1 MPLSEPPASLDGFPE
16 LRWASRLYRIHRR
29 GLSPLYF
36 SNTGQGR
43 FDLNP
48 PEGTLYGSASELGSF
63 VEVFRSTLIPTS
75 EVEQRRLARLKTK
88 ARRPLVLA
96 DCTKAEARRFGIT
109 AAIHSTPDYALTQ
122 RWATAFR
129 RDGFDGILYLVSHD
143 PSAGTK
149 GYAIFGSSSDDPL
162 VIDAD
167 DVIEEAL
174 IVSAQDTFGV
184 IVLPAAGGLGV

>member
-16 LRWASRLYRIHRR
+16 LPWAGLLYRIHRR

-36 SNTGQGR
+36 SNTGHGR
-43 FDLNP
+43 FDLSP

-63 VEVFRSTLIPTS
+63 IEVFRSTLIPMP

-88 ARRPLVLA
+88 GRLLVLA

-129 RDGFDGILYLVSHD
+129 RDGFDGIVYLVSHD
-143 PSAGTK
+143 PSAGIK
-149 GYAIFGSSSDDPL
+149 GYAIFGSSSDDL
-162 VIDAD
+162 FVIDAD
-167 DVIEEAL
+167 DLIEEAL

-184 IVLPAAGGLGV
+184 IVVPAAGGLGV